1 MRVYIVLLALTVFV
15 VADSARKNETRTD
28 GKSTKK
34 RIEFIRKFFE
44 EDPTGKQIAQ
54 LAKDWNATALED
66 KDKVR
71 ASLDQYCRD
80 LENKTA

>member
-15 VADSARKNETRTD
+15 AAVLTWENERED
-28 GKSTKK
+28 VEKSTKK
-34 RIEFIRKFFE
+34 RMEFIRKFFE

-80 LENKTA
+80 LENKST

>member
-1 MRVYIVLLALTVFV
+1 MRAYIVLLALTVFV
-15 VADSARKNETRTD
+15 AAVLTWENERED
-28 GKSTKK
+28 VGKSTKK

>member
-15 VADSARKNETRTD
+15 AAVLTWENERED
-28 GKSTKK
+28 VGKSTKK
-34 RIEFIRKFFE
+34 RIEFIRNFFE